1 MVVITVRRPPTSCMQ
16 DFTEISYVIDAN
28 DRLVA
33 VSPEWVR
40 FADQNQADNLS
51 PDAVKG
57 RLLWDFVAD
66 ETTRELYGAVLAH
79 VRTGSPTDLILR
91 CDAPERR
98 RLIEMIVTAR
108 PDGNVEFKTVLL
120 ATTARVSQRLF
131 DKSTPRNDRHIM
143 VCSWCDRVNAGV
155 EEWLEVEAAMARLH
169 LTDEPVLPQ
178 VESVVCPGCFAK
190 VTEILAQSKSAAT
203 R

>member
-1 MVVITVRRPPTSCMQ
+1 MVVITDGRSLTSLMQ
-16 DFTEISYVIDAN
+16 DFTEISYIIDAN
-28 DRLVA
+28 DRLVS
-33 VSPEWVR
+33 VSPEWAR

-57 RLLWDFVAD
+57 RSLWDFIAD
-66 ETTRELYGAVLAH
+66 ETTRELYGDVLAH
-79 VRTGSPTDLILR
+79 VRAGAPTDLILR

-98 RLIEMIVTAR
+98 RLIEMVVTGRA
-108 PDGNVEFKTVLL
+108 DGSVEFKTVLL
-120 ATTARVSQRLF
+120 ATTARVPQRLF
-131 DKSTPRNDRHIM
+131 DKSTPRNNRHIM

-155 EEWLEVEAAMARLH
+155 EEWLEVEAAMERLH
-169 LTDEPVLPQ
+169 LTNEPELPQ

-190 VTEILAQSKSAAT
+190 VTEILAQSKSAAP